1 MSAAT
6 DYDLIPVP
14 IQRKVPVDTWR
25 PPADIRM
32 ISADDHNLEV
42 DHLWEERLPA
52 KFKDRAP
59 KFWRDKDDRPHPYGV
74 QGARLLPTGHRHHR
88 PRVPGLLGSR

>member
-6 DYDLIPVP
+6 EYDLIPIP

-32 ISADDHNLEV
+32 ISADDHNLEM

-59 KFWRDKDDRPHPYGV
+59 KFWRDKE
-74 QGARLLPTGHRHHR
+74 TGLFHMEYKGRDYAPPGDRHHR
-88 PRVPGLLGSR
+88 P